1 MAKNKDKKNNKKNDK
16 KKAQK
21 KTESRLIKSELNA
34 IYHEKVVPAMIK
46 EFDYKNNMEVPALSK
61 IVINMGIGEGSRNKE
76 LFRVHVEELK
86 EIAGQKPVITYSKK
100 AIANFKLRKGMP
112 VGIKVTLRGGVME
125 NFMHKL
131 TSIVLPKVRDFRGLN
146 PNSFDGK
153 GNYAFGL
160 SEQVIFPE
168 IKPENVKRIQ
178 GMDIIIG
185 TTAETNEEARKLLE
199 FMGMPFK
206 RG

>member
-1 MAKNKDKKNNKKNDK
+1 MNMAKK
-16 KKAQK
+16 
-21 KTESRLIKSELNA
+21 EKSKQEKPVRINSYLNEVYWKE
-34 IYHEKVVPAMIK
+34 IVPAMMK
-46 EFDYKNNMEVPALSK
+46 EFSYKNQMEVPQLSK
-61 IVINMGIGEGSRNKE
+61 IVVNMGIGEGSRNKD
-76 LFRVHVEELK
+76 LFRIHQEELRD
-86 EIAGQKPVITYSKK
+86 ITGQKPVITYSKK

-131 TSIVLPKVRDFRGLN
+131 TSIVLPKVRDFRGLS
-146 PNSFDGK
+146 PNSFDGR

-168 IKPENVKRIQ
+168 IRPENVKRIQ
-178 GMDIIIG
+178 GMDIIIA
-185 TTAETNEEARKLLE
+185 TTANTNEEARKLLE